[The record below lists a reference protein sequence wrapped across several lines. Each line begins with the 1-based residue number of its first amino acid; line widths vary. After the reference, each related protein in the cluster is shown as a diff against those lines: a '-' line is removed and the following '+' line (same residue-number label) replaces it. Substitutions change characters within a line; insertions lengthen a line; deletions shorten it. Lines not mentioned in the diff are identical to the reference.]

1 MANVD
6 GIREYN
12 RIRRFLGR
20 IYLYG
25 FFSREDFARAGV
37 GSVKDYDY
45 GAKLIR
51 AIFPDSGDA
60 ALWQDGKKYLRIQR
74 RYARTGENR
83 MTDSYMLHTM
93 DEREELPEL
102 LYILSGLRAGPKTL
116 DELCSLVELHCG
128 DEGTSKYPTVRRRV
142 LDLVK
147 YGYVVKK
154 GKQFS
159 LAPDL
164 FENLND
170 RELEQLWEYVRFSG
184 GVTYPR
190 TAASFLRRTLER
202 EMLRRGLHVASE
214 PSLRLRHSVN
224 ANVFDEEMVYRLLSV
239 IQEHRMAE
247 LEVSSGK
254 VSVLPVALRADTRLG
269 RWYVLTM
276 EERPTLRRISGV
288 LNVKPGASVGEEEWQ
303 EKGKTVLDAFAH
315 TGCSGAMPFGEP
327 VAVEARLEFGDYI
340 GMRNQFARELP
351 MGEIVNREDGE
362 YFVARVNDPN
372 ELLPLLRAF
381 SPWLRVLPGCHGLD
395 EKLRGDLLAMK
406 TALEGRQTHEAAE

>member
-1 MANVD
+1 MAGVD
-6 GIREYN
+6 GVREYN

-25 FFSREDFARAGV
+25 FFSREDFARAKV
-37 GSVKDYDY
+37 GNVKDYDY

-74 RYARTGENR
+74 RYARSGENR

-102 LYILSGLRAGPKTL
+102 LYILSGLRSGPKTL

-128 DEGTSKYPTVRRRV
+128 DEGASKYPTVRRRV

-147 YGYVVKK
+147 YGYVCKK
-154 GKQFS
+154 GKRFS
-159 LAPDL
+159 LVPDL
-164 FENLND
+164 LEHLDD
-170 RELEQLWEYVRFSG
+170 RELTQLWEYVRFSG

-202 EMLRRGLHVASE
+202 EMLRRGLGVTAE
-214 PSLRLRHSVN
+214 PSLRLRHSVS

-239 IQEHRMAE
+239 IHSHRMAE
-247 LEVSSGK
+247 LETDDGRT
-254 VSVLPVALRADTRLG
+254 SVLPIALRADVRLG

-276 EERPTLRRISGV
+276 ETRPTLRRVSTILS
-288 LNVKPGASVGEEEWQ
+288 VKAGDQVSEETWQ
-303 EKGKTVLDAFAH
+303 EAEETVLAAFAR
-315 TGCSGAMPFGEP
+315 TGCSGALSFGKP
-327 VAVEARLEFGDYI
+327 VTVEAKLEFGDYT

-351 MGEIVNREDGE
+351 TGQIVTREDGE
-362 YFVARVNDPN
+362 YFVALVNDPG
-372 ELLPLLRAF
+372 ELRPLLRAF

-395 EKLRGDLLAMK
+395 KKLREDLLAMK
-406 TALEGRQTHEAAE
+406 DALEGREDHEAAE